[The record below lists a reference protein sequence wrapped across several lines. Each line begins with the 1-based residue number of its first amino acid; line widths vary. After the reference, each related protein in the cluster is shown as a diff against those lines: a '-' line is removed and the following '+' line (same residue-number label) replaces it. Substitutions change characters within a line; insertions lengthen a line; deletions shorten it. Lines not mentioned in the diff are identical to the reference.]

1 MIHCADLSSL
11 FYRSLLSVN
20 NAHGKFVSVLLGLIR
35 RNNSHSERMLFVP
48 HQPIALALVILDVVC
63 AGFLCLATSFQ
74 VEFSSV
80 TE

>member
-35 RNNSHSERMLFVP
+35 RNNSHSERILFVP
-48 HQPIALALVILDVVC
+48 QLIALVILDVVC
-63 AGFLCLATSFQ
+63 AGFLCLATFFQ

>member
-48 HQPIALALVILDVVC
+48 HQPIALVILDVVC
-63 AGFLCLATSFQ
+63 AGFLCLAISFQ